1 MEVVPDFT
9 SERSPVI
16 MSSPRRAVGL
26 MPDPERAS
34 DSEHSREPAPVPE
47 RASVPVR
54 RLMRAPVP
62 EVSPRRAHVTEFSP
76 NFSPSY
82 FFGGLIG
89 SGRKGQGEGW
99 GHEDRR
105 RWSPK
110 LPAMASWAP
119 CAAMSPE
126 SPDPFW
132 MPPPCLSW
140 GASKVPTCLP
150 GGGEYCQTCVLS
162 CVVVFCLVLPLNLV
176 LPRVCPYLVFLY
188 PFSLISHTGVVSINL
203 V

>member
-47 RASVPVR
+47 RASVPVCRPMRAPVHVR
-54 RLMRAPVP
+54 RPIRAPVP

-76 NFSPSY
+76 IFSPSY
-82 FFGGLIG
+82 FLGGLIG

-99 GHEDRR
+99 GHGHEDRR
-105 RWSPK
+105 RWPPK

-119 CAAMSPE
+119 CAAMAPE
-126 SPDPFW
+126 SLDRSG
-132 MPPPCLSW
+132 C
-140 GASKVPTCLP
+140 
-150 GGGEYCQTCVLS
+150 
-162 CVVVFCLVLPLNLV
+162 
-176 LPRVCPYLVFLY
+176 LPRVCLEGPPKCPRAFREGGVLSDLCPVLCCGFLSRALLE
-188 PFSLISHTGVVSINL
+188 PSFTSCMSIFCFP
-203 V
+203 VPI